1 MKSYPSITS
10 KVSPGEHVWAFV
22 KVDGSQIRAE
32 WSAKRGFYKLGS
44 RRQLIDSQNLLGQAQ
59 AALDRDFAEPL
70 AAIFTKKRWQR
81 AVCFFELGG
90 LFSFAGSHKPGDE
103 LDLTLFDVA
112 PEGRDRLL
120 PPKEFAKLFKD
131 LMVPELL
138 YSGPADE
145 DFVEGIRAST
155 TLAEGVVCKT
165 RKGDMF
171 KVKTR
176 AWIER
181 VKDRYRGNPDKLRE
195 LL

>member
-1 MKSYPSITS
+1 MKSYPSISS

-32 WSAKRGFYKLGS
+32 WSAKKGFYKLGS

-59 AALDRDFAEPL
+59 ACLDRDFAEPL
-70 AAIFTKKRWQR
+70 ATIFKAKRWQR
-81 AVCFFELGG
+81 VVCFFELGG
-90 LFSFAGSHKPGDE
+90 LYSFAGSHKPGDE

-112 PEGRDRLL
+112 PDDRGLL

-131 LMVPELL
+131 LMVPQLV

-145 DFVEGIRAST
+145 VFIESIREST
-155 TLAEGVVCKT
+155 LLVEGVVCKT
-165 RKGDMF
+165 RKGHMF
-171 KVKTR
+171 KVKTH

-181 VKDRYRGNPDKLRE
+181 VKELHGHDPAKLKE